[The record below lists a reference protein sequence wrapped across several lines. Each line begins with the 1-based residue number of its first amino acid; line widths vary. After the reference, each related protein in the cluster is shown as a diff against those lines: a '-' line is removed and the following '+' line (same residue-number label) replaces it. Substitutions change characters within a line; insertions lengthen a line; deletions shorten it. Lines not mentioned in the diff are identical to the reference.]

1 MAKLA
6 SEQPVGP
13 FSEEGP
19 VQGGKK
25 RHWLGTRHSISQ
37 VGDHRLALVILCVV
51 MKPDKRSPACSQPAV
66 VLKMQTTASGHGIRN
81 RQRKEAGLRPTAR
94 PHCSSGNLLRESWA
108 FTLVL
113 KDTEK
118 KNKQTNSNK
127 QTNKTP
133 MFQGPVVLI
142 LKLLGSRYE
151 TCGGWIPTSPS
162 SPLPFLMQNKPI

>member
-19 VQGGKK
+19 VRGGKK

-94 PHCSSGNLLRESWA
+94 PHCSSGNLLGKAGLLPLFLR
-108 FTLVL
+108 TQ
-113 KDTEK
+113 K
-118 KNKQTNSNK
+118 KTNKQQ
-127 QTNKTP
+127 QTNKQNPNVPGAGGFNPEAFGEQIWNMRRMDSHFT
-133 MFQGPVVLI
+133 
-142 LKLLGSRYE
+142 LK
-151 TCGGWIPTSPS
+151 SPAF
-162 SPLPFLMQNKPI
+162 PHAK